1 MSWVLVIYI
10 YAGLFFAGPNDKVEI
25 MNINGFHSQAS
36 CEAAGQQSEVLVK
49 GTSKSSRFMCL
60 EVK

>member
-10 YAGLFFAGPNDKVEI
+10 YAGLFAKGDNVTI
-25 MNINGFHSQAS
+25 TNINGFHSQAS

-49 GTSKSSRFMCL
+49 DTLKSSRFMCV

>member
-10 YAGLFFAGPNDKVEI
+10 YAGLFAKSDKVTI
-25 MNINGFHSQAS
+25 TNINGFHSQAS
-36 CEAAGQQSEVLVK
+36 CESAGQQSEVLVK
-49 GTSKSSRFMCL
+49 GTLKSSRFMCV